1 MTAVHHGSGGI
12 QRGQKEP
19 LITVEFQRIHGAP
32 ASEIMQSA
40 ETMA

>member
-12 QRGQKEP
+12 QRGQKETLTNFSASMVP
-19 LITVEFQRIHGAP
+19 P